1 MNVKKQLRSLIKE
14 EIKNTLKEATN
25 GVPEAYGLLNLLA
38 DPKVKKLM
46 NGLSDKLEPSEYAEI
61 DKLYTAL
68 YKKLKEHE

>member
-1 MNVKKQLRSLIKE
+1 MNKQELRSLIRE
-14 EIKNTLKEATN
+14 ELKKTLNEVTN
-25 GVPEAYGLLNLLA
+25 GVPEAYGLLSLLA

-46 NGLSDKLEPSEYAEI
+46 SGLSDKLEPSEYAVI